1 MKIEIK
7 NRYTKEVIFSHECK
21 NNTVKKTV
29 LEAIRQNCNL
39 RESDLS
45 GSDLSTCDLSGSNL
59 SESDLSGSDLT
70 LCDLSGSN
78 LSRCN
83 LRGSDLSESDLS
95 ESDLSWSNLRESDLS
110 WSDLS
115 WSDLSGS
122 NLRGSDLRGSNLI
135 GSNGNC
141 KEIKTVQ
148 TDIWHVCMTANVMQI
163 GCEQHT
169 LIEWKNFNDDEIS
182 AMESG
187 ALEFWKN
194 WKKLLFKFHEKS
206 FPEVYKK

>member
-29 LEAIRQNCNL
+29 LEAIRQNC
-39 RESDLS
+39 DLS
-45 GSDLSTCDLSGSNL
+45 WSNLSGSNL
-59 SESDLSGSDLT
+59 S
-70 LCDLSGSN
+70 
-78 LSRCN
+78 
-83 LRGSDLSESDLS
+83 
-95 ESDLSWSNLRESDLS
+95 
-110 WSDLS
+110 
-115 WSDLSGS
+115 
-122 NLRGSDLRGSNLI
+122 

-141 KEIKTVQ
+141 IEIKTVQ

-182 AMESG
+182 AMESR
-187 ALEFWKN
+187 ALEFWEN
-194 WKKLLFKFHEKS
+194 WKKLLFKIHEKS

>member
-45 GSDLSTCDLSGSNL
+45 GS
-59 SESDLSGSDLT
+59 
-70 LCDLSGSN
+70 
-78 LSRCN
+78 
-83 LRGSDLSESDLS
+83 
-95 ESDLSWSNLRESDLS
+95 
-110 WSDLS
+110 
-115 WSDLSGS
+115 

-148 TDIWHVCMTANVMQI
+148 TDIWHVCITANVMQI

-182 AMESG
+182 AMESR
-187 ALEFWKN
+187 ALEFWGN
-194 WKKLLFKFHEKS
+194 WKKLLFKIHEKS

>member
-45 GSDLSTCDLSGSNL
+45 GSDLSTC
-59 SESDLSGSDLT
+59 
-70 LCDLSGSN
+70 
-78 LSRCN
+78 
-83 LRGSDLSESDLS
+83 
-95 ESDLSWSNLRESDLS
+95 
-110 WSDLS
+110 
-115 WSDLSGS
+115 DLSGS

-194 WKKLLFKFHEKS
+194 WKKLLFKIHEKS

>member
-45 GSDLSTCDLSGSNL
+45 GSDLSR
-59 SESDLSGSDLT
+59 
-70 LCDLSGSN
+70 CDLSGSN

-122 NLRGSDLRGSNLI
+122 NLSGSDLS

-194 WKKLLFKFHEKS
+194 WKKLLFKIHEKS